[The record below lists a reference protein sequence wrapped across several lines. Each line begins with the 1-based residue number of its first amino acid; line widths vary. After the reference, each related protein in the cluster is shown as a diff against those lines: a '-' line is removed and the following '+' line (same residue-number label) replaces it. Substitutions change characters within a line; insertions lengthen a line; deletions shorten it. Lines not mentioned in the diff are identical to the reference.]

1 MRFRL
6 SPLLV
11 VFALLSAAPAA
22 IEPSPA
28 AAETASDTASDAEEL
43 LLDESDPAAFLPPR
57 HRRWLEE
64 VELLI
69 TDAEREVFL
78 SLDANYQRDAFVE
91 RFWEVRDPFRQTP
104 RNELEDRWEE
114 KVEAARKEFDDLTSE
129 RAKMMLLF
137 GAPSRR
143 TPITC
148 TVLRET
154 VDVWHYQEGS
164 DLVGGYFTL
173 IFLGF
178 HRGSDDFRL
187 WSPREGLGS
196 MVSSVHASGASSD
209 AALGQVLAR
218 HCPRGD
224 DLLHSLALA
233 LDVSDLERRGR
244 VVPEVN
250 EEWVL
255 SFRARSTEVP
265 DDAPRMEGRLDLSF
279 PGRHQSRT
287 VVQGLVTLAASEA
300 EKKSLGRHEGY
311 HFVVDGEVLRRGEL
325 FEQFRYRFD
334 VPAEMAP
341 GEGETDGDAG
351 DGAADD
357 AEDLLPL
364 VVQRYLRPGEYTLIL
379 KVQDTTAG
387 AFYRVERQ
395 VQVPRV
401 EPRRSVKTVDADGR
415 VRTLTREELA
425 TLETSPGSREGAA
438 EDLSGDLRQALAEAN
453 ASIST
458 GDHAVKLR
466 PLPAVLQVGKLR
478 VDATVRGEGIDK
490 VTFFLDDRPVM
501 SKRRPPWSVELD
513 LGQEPRIHT
522 LRVEA
527 VDADGTFLA
536 ADETLVNAGPHRF
549 AVRLIEP
556 QRGKRYAES
565 VRVHAEVEVPEG
577 ERLDRVEVFLEETRL
592 ATLYQPPFEQPVLLP
607 RSIADGDRMAYVR
620 AVAYLHDGATAE
632 DVQFINAPDY
642 VDDLQVNF
650 VELFTSVLDR
660 KGDFVEGLSAE
671 DFEVFEDGE
680 KQTIRR
686 FETMRDLPIR
696 AGLVLDTSLSMEP
709 ALREVERAAY
719 GFFETVLEPRD
730 RACLITFADE
740 PRLVVRFTNDKGI
753 LAGGLSGLVADG
765 ETALYDSIVFAL
777 HYFSGLEGKRAI
789 IVLTD
794 GEDSTS
800 RYDYQD
806 AVGFARRTG
815 ASIYVIGLNLSP
827 SDHDVRNQLRRLAG
841 ATGGET
847 FFVDSAHNL
856 PRVYERIQ
864 EELRSQYLIAYQ
876 STRSSSKRE
885 DDYREVEIRVA
896 DEGLE
901 AKSIPGYYP

>member
-6 SPLLV
+6 SPAFLV
-11 VFALLSAAPAA
+11 LALLA
-22 IEPSPA
+22 
-28 AAETASDTASDAEEL
+28 TASPTIAPSCAVAEERVAEDER
-43 LLDESDPAAFLPPR
+43 LLDETDPAAFLPPR

-64 VELLI
+64 VDLLI
-69 TDAEREVFL
+69 SEAEREVFL
-78 SLDANYQRDAFVE
+78 ALDADYQRDAFVD

-104 RNELEDRWEE
+104 RNEFEERWEE
-114 KVEAARKEFDDLTSE
+114 KVRAARVEFDDLTTE
-129 RAKMMLLF
+129 RARMMLLF

-148 TVLRET
+148 TALRET

-187 WSPREGLGS
+187 WSPTEGLGP
-196 MVSSVHASGASSD
+196 MISSVHASGGSSN
-209 AALGQVLAR
+209 AALGQALAR
-218 HCPRGD
+218 QCPRGD

-244 VVPEVN
+244 VIPEVN

-287 VVQGLVTLAASEA
+287 VVQGLLTLPASEV
-300 EKKSLGRHEGY
+300 EKKTLGRHEGY

-334 VPAEMAP
+334 VPAEMTAP
-341 GEGETDGDAG
+341 AETAGEGE
-351 DGAADD
+351 
-357 AEDLLPL
+357 EVLPL
-364 VVQRYLRPGEYTLIL
+364 VVQRYLRPGEYTLVL
-379 KVQDTTAG
+379 KVEDSTAG
-387 AFYRVERQ
+387 SFYRVERQ
-395 VQVPRV
+395 VEVPRV
-401 EPRRSVKTVDADGR
+401 EPRRRVKTVDADGR

-425 TLETSPGSREGAA
+425 TLETSPGGRDDAA
-438 EDLSGDLRQALAEAN
+438 EDLSHDLSEALSEAN

-478 VDATVRGEGIDK
+478 VDASVRGEGIDK

-527 VDADGTFLA
+527 VDDAGTFLA
-536 ADETLVNAGPHRF
+536 ADEVLVNAGPHRF

-556 QRGKRYAES
+556 QRGKRYTKS

-577 ERLDRVEVFLEETRL
+577 ERLERVEIFLEETQL

-607 RSIADGDRMAYVR
+607 PEIASGDRMAYVR

-660 KGDFVEGLSAE
+660 KGDFVEGLSKE

-680 KQTIRR
+680 KQEIRR

-709 ALREVERAAY
+709 ALPEVERAAY

-730 RACLITFADE
+730 RACLITFAEE
-740 PRLVVRFTNDKGI
+740 PRLAVRFTNDKGI

-794 GEDSTS
+794 GEDSMS
-800 RYDYQD
+800 RYGYQD

-827 SDHDVRNQLRRLAG
+827 SDQDVRNQLHRLSG
-841 ATGGET
+841 ATGGEA
-847 FFVDSAHNL
+847 FFIDSAHNL
-856 PRVYERIQ
+856 SRVYERIQ

-876 STRSSSKRE
+876 STQSSSKRE
-885 DDYREVEIRVA
+885 DDYREVEIRVS
-896 DEGLE
+896 DDDLE